1 MRETSYT
8 LGRMR
13 LRLMLRPALLL
24 ASLLVTTAALAQPVG
39 FDQALE
45 AREVGMG
52 GAYRALGT
60 TAVGVDGNPA
70 ALALFKL
77 FQLDAGG
84 AYDFGTQTWYLAT
97 FVRDSQ
103 SSPLAAGYS
112 FQYLSQP
119 LDTSSGQTYVTGFQ
133 QVFAFAVPVADYM
146 TVGVSSH
153 WITESALHINAA
165 SLDVGTAFKIGTVVT
180 LGFAGHNLIDTGHP
194 VQLGR
199 YFDLSTGLKFGPV
212 RLAIDTLA
220 NFGPHQFHPKLLFGT
235 EVGIGKSFFIRAGF
249 DWYTRTEQ
257 LAPALYLTAGV
268 GFNVDKGG
276 FDLGYQQSLNHV
288 GNLLVATLRMVL

>member
-1 MRETSYT
+1 
-8 LGRMR
+8 
-13 LRLMLRPALLL
+13 
-24 ASLLVTTAALAQPVG
+24 
-39 FDQALE
+39 
-45 AREVGMG
+45 MG

-70 ALALFKL
+70 ALALFKF

-84 AYDFGTQTWYLAT
+84 AYDFGTHEWYVASY
-97 FVRDSQ
+97 VRDSQ

-112 FQYLSQP
+112 FHYLSQQVVTGTGTTSTTQYLSGYQN
-119 LDTSSGQTYVTGFQ
+119 
-133 QVFAFAVPVADYM
+133 VFAFALPVADYM

-153 WITESALHINAA
+153 WITESDLHINAA
-165 SLDVGTAFKIGTVVT
+165 SLDVGAAFKIGTIAT
-180 LGFAGHNLIDTGHP
+180 IGFAGHNLINTNHP

-235 EVGIGKSFFIRAGF
+235 EVAVGNSFFIRAGA
-249 DWYTRTEQ
+249 DWYTRTQ
-257 LAPALYLTAGV
+257 SLRPSVYLTAGV
-268 GFNVDKGG
+268 GLVVDKGG
-276 FDLGYQQSLNHV
+276 FDLGYQQSCTGV
-288 GNLLVATLRMVL
+288 GNLLVATLRVVL